1 MQVVYPDLPV
11 ARRRDEILA
20 AMRKSRV
27 VVVVGETGSGKTTQ
41 LPKMALELAQEEG
54 LQGRVGCTQPRRLAA
69 TSVAA
74 RVAEEMKTSVGGL
87 VGYQVRFDER
97 VGKET
102 EVKFMTDGI
111 LLAETQGD
119 RELRQYHTIIID
131 EAHERSLNIDF
142 LLGYLHR
149 LLERRKDLRVVIS
162 SATMDAGKF
171 AEFFGGD
178 GKMGGDGR
186 GDEGADLGG
195 GDLDRGRDAPGTACG
210 ETPQPRGEKA
220 RVPIVEVE
228 GRTYPV
234 EDHFLPEHGDERL
247 ADHVARAVE
256 WIGEVDE
263 TGDIL
268 VFLPGEREIRDCAK
282 MIEGRDYD
290 NTEVLPV
297 FARLSLAEQQ
307 RVFQSSRRRRVILAT
322 NVAETSL
329 TIPGIV
335 YVIDSGLA
343 RVNRFSPQ
351 RQIQRLQVEKISQ
364 ASARQRRGRCGR
376 VRDGVCVRLY
386 DEEWLEGATEFTD
399 PEIRR
404 SSLAGVI
411 LRMRYLGLGDVQEF
425 PFLDP
430 PSTRAVTEGYATL
443 EEVGAIDDRRSRKVQ
458 RRRDGRH
465 DDGLTDVGRELARL
479 PLDPRLGRMLLAA
492 RRNNLLGEM
501 LIIVAGLSVMDVR
514 ERPAEKEDQAD
525 KAHLKFESPDSDFL
539 SLLNIWHAMLQFRKP
554 EGGFWRS
561 KMRKYC
567 QVNFLSMRR
576 MMEWE
581 SVVKELGRALTPRG
595 GKRPRSLPADM
606 QQWASADD
614 IHKCLLAGMPTQIG
628 EWDKEKKIYRGTGGR
643 QFAVFPGSGM
653 FGNKRPEWVLAFD
666 LVETSRLWAR
676 KLAAIEPEWVEE
688 VAPQAC
694 KVRYHSPHWD
704 AQQGA
709 VYGKE
714 TVMCG
719 GLTLVPERRV
729 HYGRIDPK
737 GAHEVFVR
745 EGILE
750 GGLLGKA
757 PCLDRLKEVRDEIL
771 RAEHKLRR
779 VGGLWCDEGAY
790 DFYLERVPEE
800 IATAKAFHDWRR
812 AGDNEGS
819 VMIKLSDVVWEEV
832 WDELARFPDEVW
844 HGEKKYS
851 VVYCSDA
858 EAEDVGVCFEVHVD
872 ALLSFPDY
880 LPGWGV
886 PGIFADRVE
895 MLVRSLPKGQRTACF
910 PIGEAVDGFLEEWGQ
925 WEPDRELFV
934 ALAEFLSVRSG
945 HVIDAEMFDVTR
957 LPDELRP
964 KLRVVGD
971 EGKVY
976 GIGEDVQAAKD
987 FLAATLRQRR
997 EDTANLEWE
1006 MTGGT
1011 FWSFGELPVLA
1022 DGIYPALVDEGES
1035 VGTRAFLDQ
1044 READESHR
1052 AGCVRLFFLDQA
1064 EQVGFVQKRFPLG
1077 PGAKLMAGLLGGA
1090 RWVEE
1095 LLRVAAEGALL
1106 KGGNGVMPRSEEEFA
1121 VASREG
1127 KGLLFASAEE
1137 IAVALED
1144 VVGCSERVRNWME
1157 KNRDER
1163 HLREV
1168 VEDLEE
1174 QMLWLMGAGFA
1185 WKAGFGR
1192 LRGYQRYFRGIEERL
1207 ERLGSQPLIR
1217 DEEKRDQFRP
1227 LWDRWVT
1234 GWQTS
1239 PEAARRWEAGW
1250 LLEEWRMQLFAPG
1263 QPREVK
1269 SSAKRVEVLL
1279 DEL

>member
-1 MQVVYPDLPV
+1 
-11 ARRRDEILA
+11 
-20 AMRKSRV
+20 MRKSRV

-41 LPKMALELAQEEG
+41 LPKMALELAREEKRE
-54 LQGRVGCTQPRRLAA
+54 GRVGCTQPRRLAA

-74 RVAEEMKTSVGGL
+74 RVAEEMKTTVGGL

-97 VGKET
+97 VGRET

-119 RELRQYHTIIID
+119 RDLRQYHTIIID

-178 GKMGGDGR
+178 GKVGVSDQR
-186 GDEGADLGG
+186 Q
-195 GDLDRGRDAPGTACG
+195 DAAGTACG
-210 ETPQPRGEKA
+210 ETRQPRGA
-220 RVPIVEVE
+220 VPVVEVE

-234 EDHFLPEHGDERL
+234 EDYFLPEDGEEGL
-247 ADHVARAVE
+247 AEHVARAVE
-256 WIGEVDE
+256 WIGEVDT

-282 MIEGRDYD
+282 MIEGRGYP

-297 FARLSLAEQQ
+297 FARLSMAEQQ
-307 RVFQSSRRRRVILAT
+307 RVFQSSRRRRVVLAT

-386 DEEWLEGATEFTD
+386 DEEWLEGADEFTD

-411 LRMRYLGLGDVQEF
+411 LRMRYLGLGDVRDF

-443 EEVGAIDDRRSRKVQ
+443 EEVGAITDGRRRKVE
-458 RRRDGRH
+458 RRADGRH
-465 DDGLTDVGRELARL
+465 ADGLTAVGRELARL
-479 PLDPRLGRMLLAA
+479 PLDPRLGRILLAA
-492 RRNNLLGEM
+492 RERNLLGEM
-501 LIIVAGLSVMDVR
+501 LVIVAGLSVMDPR
-514 ERPAEKEDQAD
+514 ERPAEKEAEAD
-525 KAHLKFESPDSDFL
+525 KAHAKFDHVDSDFL
-539 SLLNIWHAMLQFRKP
+539 SFLEIWSAMSQFRKP
-554 EGGFWRS
+554 EGGYWRG
-561 KMRKYC
+561 KMRNYC
-567 QVNFLSMRR
+567 QSSFLSMRR

-581 SVVKELGRALTPRG
+581 SVVKELSRALTERG
-595 GKRPRSLPADM
+595 GKRPQRLPDDRNKWGDAD
-606 QQWASADD
+606 A

-628 EWDKEKKIYRGTGGR
+628 EWDKENKIYRGTGGR
-643 QFAVFPGSGM
+643 QFAVFPGSGL
-653 FGNKRPEWVLAFD
+653 FGGKRPEWVLAFD

-676 KLAAIEPEWVEE
+676 KVAKIEPEWVEE
-688 VAPQAC
+688 VAPQVC
-694 KVRYHSPHWD
+694 KLRYHSPHFD

-729 HYGRIDPK
+729 HYGRINPK
-737 GAHEVFVR
+737 VAHEVFVR

-750 GGLLGKA
+750 GGLHGKA
-757 PCLDRLKEVRDEIL
+757 PSLDRLKEVREEVL

-779 VGGLWCDEGAY
+779 VGGLWSDEGAY
-790 DFYLERVPEE
+790 DFFVERLPGEVC
-800 IATAKAFHDWRR
+800 TAKGFHQWRLE
-812 AGDNEGS
+812 GGNEEGL
-819 VMIKLSDVVWEEV
+819 MISLRDVVWEEV
-832 WDELARFPDEVW
+832 WDELELFPDEVW
-844 HGEKKYS
+844 QGEKKYA
-851 VVYCSDA
+851 VVYRS
-858 EAEDVGVCFEVHVD
+858 EPGAEDDGVCFEVHID
-872 ALLSFPDY
+872 ALSGFPDH

-895 MLVRSLPKGQRTACF
+895 LLMRSLPKDQRQACF
-910 PIGEAVDGFLEEWGQ
+910 PIAEALEGFLDEWEG
-925 WEPDRELFV
+925 WEPERDLLV
-934 ALAEFLSVRSG
+934 ALAEFLSARSG
-945 HVIDAEMFDVTR
+945 HVIEAGMFDGSR
-957 LPDELRP
+957 LPEELRP
-964 KLRVVGD
+964 KIRVMGD

-976 GIGEDVQAAKD
+976 GVGEDVQAAKD
-987 FLAATLRQRR
+987 SLAGVLRQRR
-997 EDTANLEWE
+997 EASANEEWE

-1011 FWSFGELPVLA
+1011 FWSFGELPVEVE
-1022 DGIYPALVDEGES
+1022 GVYPALVDEGES
-1035 VGTRAFLDQ
+1035 VGTRAFLDS
-1044 READESHR
+1044 REAAESHR
-1052 AGCVRLFFLDQA
+1052 AGCVRLFFLDQE
-1064 EQVGFVQKRFPLG
+1064 EQVEFVRKRFPLG
-1077 PGAKLMAGLLGGA
+1077 PGAKLSLGLLGGA
-1090 RWVEE
+1090 E
-1095 LLRVAAEGALL
+1095 LREDLMRVAGEGAL
-1106 KGGNGVMPRSEEEFA
+1106 GVMVRREEDFVSA
-1121 VASREG
+1121 AKEG
-1127 KGLLFASAEE
+1127 KGRLFGCAQEVAG
-1137 IAVALED
+1137 ALEGVAE
-1144 VVGCSERVRNWME
+1144 VVPRLRRWME
-1157 KNRDER
+1157 EHREER
-1163 HLREV
+1163 FLREA
-1168 VEDLEE
+1168 VEDVEE
-1174 QMLWLMGAGFA
+1174 QLLWLLAPGFA
-1185 WKAGFGR
+1185 WKAGYGR
-1192 LRGYQRYFRGIEERL
+1192 MSRYDRFLRGIEERL
-1207 ERLGSQPLIR
+1207 ERLESQPLIR

-1227 LWDRWVT
+1227 LWERWLAE
-1234 GWQTS
+1234 WQRS
-1239 PEAARRWEAGW
+1239 PDAARWWEAGW
-1250 LLEEWRMQLFAPG
+1250 LLEEWRLQLFAPG

-1269 SSAKRVEVLL
+1269 VSGKRVEALL
-1279 DEL
+1279 DAL